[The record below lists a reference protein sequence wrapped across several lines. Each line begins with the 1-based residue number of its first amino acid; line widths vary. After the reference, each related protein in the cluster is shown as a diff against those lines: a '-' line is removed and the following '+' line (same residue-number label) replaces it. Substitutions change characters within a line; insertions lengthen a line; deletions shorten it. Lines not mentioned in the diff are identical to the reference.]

1 MLWNVVADIAQSVV
15 QQYSECLPEYV
26 VTYLK
31 RAQRRRRGM
40 KKKTHAELAE
50 TRQKIQDILDGEYGE
65 EDEGGTGL

>member
-1 MLWNVVADIAQSVV
+1 
-15 QQYSECLPEYV
+15 V